1 VIYKVYQYSGHIHDK
16 YGYMATDQRFAG
28 EVSINPEMGKDRLK
42 AELRDIFHLGDEV
55 PIDGLEVFG
64 DDEVMIFD
72 RFINGQRMA
81 IGYLKVAEAALET
94 AQHAREEEEAW
105 QEARLRQLMEEV
117 KKVN

>member
-1 VIYKVYQYSGHIHDK
+1 MIYKIYQYSNYVHDK

-94 AQHAREEEEAW
+94 AQHAREAEEAW
-105 QEARLRQLMEEV
+105 QVARLQQLRWEV
-117 KKVN
+117 KEAS

>member
-1 VIYKVYQYSGHIHDK
+1 MIYKIYQYSNYVHDK
-16 YGYMATDQRFAG
+16 YGYMATDQHFAG

-81 IGYLKVAEAALET
+81 IGYLKVID
-94 AQHAREEEEAW
+94 
-105 QEARLRQLMEEV
+105 
-117 KKVN
+117 